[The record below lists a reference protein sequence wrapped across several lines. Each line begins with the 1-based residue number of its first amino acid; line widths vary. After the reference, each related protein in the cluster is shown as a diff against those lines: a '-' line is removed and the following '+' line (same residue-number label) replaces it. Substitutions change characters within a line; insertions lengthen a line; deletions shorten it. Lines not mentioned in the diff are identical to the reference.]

1 MKLHW
6 IKPFRTHSA
15 KKLEEFPNRV
25 SFMMSFDDVE
35 DRDQLIEF
43 LSPLVADTI
52 IMAQHGAMV
61 LVNFDTP
68 QEVMVFK
75 LQYSEFMR

>member
-1 MKLHW
+1 MKLEW

-15 KKLEEFPNRV
+15 KRLAEFPDRV
-25 SFMMSFDDVE
+25 SFMMSFSDVAE
-35 DRDQLIEF
+35 RDHLIEF
-43 LSPLVADTI
+43 LSPMVADTI
-52 IMAQHGAMV
+52 IMAQNGAMV

-68 QEVMVFK
+68 QEVLVFK